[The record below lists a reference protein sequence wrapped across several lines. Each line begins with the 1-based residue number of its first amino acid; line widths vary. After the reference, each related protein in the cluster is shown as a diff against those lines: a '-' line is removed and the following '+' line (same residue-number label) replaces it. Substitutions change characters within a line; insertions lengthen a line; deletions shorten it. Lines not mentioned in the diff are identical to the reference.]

1 MEFRILGPLEIVV
14 DGRVIPALAP
24 RLQTL
29 LATLLLRP
37 HRVVPVDELIDR
49 LWPEDTQPA
58 NPKASLHT
66 YVRRLREIVGTDVLQ
81 TRGQGYLLAAEPR
94 DLVIFR
100 SAVAEA
106 ASDPAREI
114 MHLERALDQWRGRA
128 LSVDPHVAVGLNEER
143 LAATEQYYAARLAR
157 GDHAEVLPD
166 LQTLA
171 AQEPLR
177 ERLGGLLMTA
187 LYRCGRQIEALSAY
201 DAIAARLADEFGLDP
216 GDELRQLRQ
225 AILTSSLEAAA
236 APDDWHPQ
244 NQLPLDVRQLIG
256 RDSLVAEVSKLIC
269 TTDGVPVVVLSG
281 APGVGKSALCVRAA
295 HQLVEQ
301 FPDGQ
306 WFVRLRGA
314 SGQPRRP
321 GDVLAE
327 LLRSSGVD
335 PSVIPDDLDDRAAMF
350 RARLAD
356 RSVLLVLDDARDAA
370 QVRPLLPGRAGSAVL
385 VTSRSALGGL
395 IALDGAIGLRVST
408 LTDDDSAVL
417 IRLLLD
423 ATDDDAVRELVAACS
438 GLPLALRIAGANAA
452 RGSIA
457 EYVARMRTAGALP
470 TLTIDDEVAV
480 SAAFQTSYE
489 LLEPAVQRG
498 FRLLSQFP
506 GAEFGRDA
514 AAALVGADHELV
526 VSSLEAASFLEP
538 VGDDRYLMH
547 DLVRE
552 YAGLLGPPDL
562 DAWNALCSWYVGTAN
577 AAINQLFPAAV
588 RLPITTYDGVV
599 TGDPEAWPAESWLEG
614 ELANIEAIATE
625 ALRIGP
631 TEVVWLLADIVRP
644 YLYEYSL
651 IGLWRSL
658 VELGAAA
665 GPDARG
671 RGAIEHAR
679 GVLARI
685 TGDAVSAIE
694 HSTQAIEL
702 YRESGF
708 TLGEAALLCNLGVA
722 YNDRGQL
729 RKSSELLAEGIA
741 RFRSLGETARLPV
754 ALLNQSLN
762 YLHLGRFREAIECA
776 TECLDLSAGKSWI
789 ARVNRAAAYTDLG
802 EYEKAEADLA
812 LVPGENRLDVIGWR
826 LSLAELDRSRQDYPA
841 ALAHAAEALKSS
853 HEITSRY
860 HECFSRLVIG
870 EIHLAAGDVP
880 SARAS
885 FDQAETT
892 AREAGYGTMLA
903 EAHSWQACC
912 IFRGGDPGSALE
924 LALTALAELQAVEYG
939 VGQYHVNAL
948 IADCYRALGHPDQAA
963 VHQSAADDFRQQSGY
978 IPV

>member
-14 DGRVIPALAP
+14 DGRAIPALAP

-37 HRVVPVDELIDR
+37 HRVVSVDELIDR

-66 YVRRLREIVGTDVLQ
+66 YVRRLREIVGADVLR
-81 TRGQGYLLAAEPR
+81 TRGQGYLLAAEPC
-94 DLVIFR
+94 DLAVFR
-100 SAVAEA
+100 AAVSEA
-106 ASDPAREI
+106 ASDPARQIE
-114 MHLERALDQWRGRA
+114 HLQRALDQWRGRA

-143 LAATEQYYAARLAR
+143 LAATEQYYDARLAR
-157 GDHAEVLPD
+157 GDHADVLPD

-177 ERLGGLLMTA
+177 ERLGGQLMTA
-187 LYRCGRQIEALSAY
+187 LYRCGRQVEALSAY
-201 DAIAARLADEFGLDP
+201 DAIAARLAEEFGLDP

-225 AILTSSLEAAA
+225 AILTSSLTTAAT
-236 APDDWHPQ
+236 PDDWHPQ

-256 RDSLVAEVSKLIC
+256 RDDLVAEVSKLVC

-327 LLRSSGVD
+327 LLRSSGVE

-408 LTDDDSAVL
+408 LTDDDSTVL

-423 ATDDDAVRELVAACS
+423 APDDGAVRSLVAACS

-452 RGSIA
+452 RGSVA

-489 LLEPAVQRG
+489 LLEPSVQRG
-498 FRLLSQFP
+498 FRLLAQFP

-514 AAALVGADHELV
+514 AAALVGADHQHV
-526 VSSLEAASFLEP
+526 VTSLEAASFLEP
-538 VGDDRYLMH
+538 VGDGRYLMH

-552 YAGLLGPPDL
+552 YAGLLAPPDL
-562 DAWNALCSWYVGTAN
+562 NAWNTLCSWYVHTAD
-577 AAINQLFPAAV
+577 AAISRLFPTAV
-588 RLPITTYDGVV
+588 RLPSRRTT
-599 TGDPEAWPAESWLEG
+599 PSPPA
-614 ELANIEAIATE
+614 T
-625 ALRIGP
+625 
-631 TEVVWLLADIVRP
+631 
-644 YLYEYSL
+644 
-651 IGLWRSL
+651 
-658 VELGAAA
+658 
-665 GPDARG
+665 
-671 RGAIEHAR
+671 
-679 GVLARI
+679 
-685 TGDAVSAIE
+685 
-694 HSTQAIEL
+694 
-702 YRESGF
+702 
-708 TLGEAALLCNLGVA
+708 
-722 YNDRGQL
+722 
-729 RKSSELLAEGIA
+729 RK
-741 RFRSLGETARLPV
+741 
-754 ALLNQSLN
+754 
-762 YLHLGRFREAIECA
+762 
-776 TECLDLSAGKSWI
+776 
-789 ARVNRAAAYTDLG
+789 
-802 EYEKAEADLA
+802 
-812 LVPGENRLDVIGWR
+812 
-826 LSLAELDRSRQDYPA
+826 
-841 ALAHAAEALKSS
+841 
-853 HEITSRY
+853 
-860 HECFSRLVIG
+860 
-870 EIHLAAGDVP
+870 
-880 SARAS
+880 
-885 FDQAETT
+885 
-892 AREAGYGTMLA
+892 
-903 EAHSWQACC
+903 
-912 IFRGGDPGSALE
+912 PGSPKPGPRKAGSRGSSPMSRRSPPRRSGSDRPRPSGCWRTSC
-924 LALTALAELQAVEYG
+924 APTCTSTA
-939 VGQYHVNAL
+939 
-948 IADCYRALGHPDQAA
+948 
-963 VHQSAADDFRQQSGY
+963 
-978 IPV
+978 

>member
-14 DGRVIPALAP
+14 DGRAIPALAP

-29 LATLLLRP
+29 LATFLLRP
-37 HRVVPVDELIDR
+37 HRVVSVDELIDR
-49 LWPEDTQPA
+49 LWPDDSHPA

-66 YVRRLREIVGTDVLQ
+66 YVRRLREIVGADVLQ

-100 SAVAEA
+100 AAVSDA
-106 ASDPAREI
+106 ASDPAQQI
-114 MHLERALDQWRGRA
+114 MHLQRALDQWRGRA

-143 LAATEQYYAARLAR
+143 LAATEQYYDARLAR

-187 LYRCGRQIEALSAY
+187 LYRCGRQVEALSAY

-216 GDELRQLRQ
+216 GDEIRELRQ
-225 AILTSSLEAAA
+225 AILTSSLATAAT
-236 APDDWHPQ
+236 PDDWHPQ
-244 NQLPLDVRQLIG
+244 NQLPLDTRQLVG
-256 RDSLVAEVSKLIC
+256 RDSVVAEVAKLIC

-281 APGVGKSALCVRAA
+281 APGVGKSALCVRVA
-295 HQLVEQ
+295 HQLGEQ

-408 LTDDDSAVL
+408 LTDDESAVL

-423 ATDDDAVRELVAACS
+423 ATDDDAVRSLVAACS

-452 RGSIA
+452 RGSVA

-489 LLEPAVQRG
+489 LLEPSVQRG

-506 GAEFGRDA
+506 GAEFGCDA
-514 AAALVGADHELV
+514 AAALVGPDYEFV

-538 VGDDRYLMH
+538 VGDGRYLMH

-577 AAINQLFPAAV
+577 AAITELFPAAV
-588 RLPITTYDGVV
+588 RLPITTYNGVV
-599 TGDPEAWPAESWLEG
+599 IGDPETWLEG
-614 ELANIEAIATE
+614 ELANVEAIATE
-625 ALRIGP
+625 ALRLGP
-631 TEVVWLLADIVRP
+631 AEIVWLLADIVRP
-644 YLYEYSL
+644 YLYEHSL
-651 IGLWRSL
+651 ISLWRSL
-658 VELGAAA
+658 VELGSAA
-665 GPDARG
+665 GPDTCG

-685 TGDAVSAIE
+685 TGDAVTATE
-694 HSTQAIEL
+694 HSARAIEL

-708 TLGEAALLCNLGVA
+708 SLGEAALLCNLGVA

-729 RKSSELLAEGIA
+729 RKSSELLAAGIA
-741 RFRSLGETARLPV
+741 LFRSLGEAARLPV

-762 YLHLGRFREAIECA
+762 YLHLGRFHECIECA
-776 TECLDLSAGKSWI
+776 TECLDLSDGKSWI

-812 LVPGENRLDVIGWR
+812 LVPGENRLDLIGWR
-826 LSLAELDRSRQDYPA
+826 LSLAELDRNRQDYPA
-841 ALAHAAEALKSS
+841 ALAHAAEALESS
-853 HEITSRY
+853 LEITSRY
-860 HECFSRLVIG
+860 HECFSRQVIG
-870 EIHLAAGDVP
+870 EIHLAAGDIP
-880 SARAS
+880 SARSS
-885 FDQAETT
+885 FDKVEAM
-892 AREAGYGTMLA
+892 ARKGGYGTMLA
-903 EAHSWQACC
+903 ETHSWQAYCM
-912 IFRGGDPGSALE
+912 FRAGNPESALE
-924 LALTALAELQAVEYG
+924 LALTALTELQAVDYG
-939 VGQYHVNAL
+939 VGLYHVNAL
-948 IADCYRALGHPDQAA
+948 IADCHRALGDPEQAA
-963 VHQSAADDFRQQSGY
+963 VHQSAADLFRQQSGY

>member
-14 DGRVIPALAP
+14 DGRAIPALAP

-37 HRVVPVDELIDR
+37 HRVVSVDELIDR
-49 LWPEDTQPA
+49 LWPDDTQPA

-66 YVRRLREIVGTDVLQ
+66 YVRRLREIVGADVLQ
-81 TRGQGYLLAAEPR
+81 TRGKGYLLAAEPT
-94 DLVIFR
+94 DLAIFR
-100 SAVAEA
+100 AAVSEA
-106 ASDPAREI
+106 ASDPAQEI
-114 MHLERALDQWRGRA
+114 MHLQRALDQWRGRA

-143 LAATEQYYAARLAR
+143 LAATEQYYDARLAR
-157 GDHAEVLPD
+157 GDHADVLPD

-187 LYRCGRQIEALSAY
+187 LYRCGRQVEALSAY
-201 DAIAARLADEFGLDP
+201 DAIAARLAEEFGLDP

-225 AILTSSLEAAA
+225 AILTSSLGSAAP
-236 APDDWHPQ
+236 PDDWHPQ

-256 RDSLVAEVSKLIC
+256 RDGLVAEVSKLIC

-281 APGVGKSALCVRAA
+281 APGVGKSALCIRAA
-295 HQLVEQ
+295 HQLVDR

-423 ATDDDAVRELVAACS
+423 ATDDDAVLSLVAACS

-470 TLTIDDEVAV
+470 ALTIDDEVAV

-498 FRLLSQFP
+498 FRLLAQFP

-526 VSSLEAASFLEP
+526 VTSLEAASFLEP
-538 VGDDRYLMH
+538 VGNDRYLMH

-562 DAWNALCSWYVGTAN
+562 DAWNALCSWYAGTAN
-577 AAINQLFPAAV
+577 AAISQLFPAAV

-599 TGDPEAWPAESWLEG
+599 TGDPEAWLEG

-625 ALRIGP
+625 ALRMGP
-631 TEVVWLLADIVRP
+631 AEIVWLLADIVRP
-644 YLYEYSL
+644 YLYQHSL
-651 IGLWRSL
+651 ISIWRNL
-658 VELGAAA
+658 VELASAAS
-665 GPDARG
+665 PDALG
-671 RGAIEHAR
+671 RGAIEHAQ

-685 TGDAVSAIE
+685 TGDAVRATE
-694 HSTQAIEL
+694 HSARAIEL

-708 TLGEAALLCNLGVA
+708 SVGEAALLCNLGLS

-729 RKSSELLAEGIA
+729 RKSSELLAAGIA
-741 RFRSLGETARLPV
+741 LFRSLGEVDRLPV

-762 YLHLGRFREAIECA
+762 YLHLGQFRESIECA
-776 TECLDLSAGKSWI
+776 TESLQLGLPGQGWVAL
-789 ARVNRAAAYTDLG
+789 VNRAAAYTDLG
-802 EYEKAEADLA
+802 EYDKAEADMA
-812 LVPGENRLDVIGWR
+812 VSPGSNRLDVISWHN
-826 LSLAELDRSRQDYPA
+826 SLAEVDRSRGDYPA
-841 ALAHAAEALKSS
+841 ALVHASEALDLSL
-853 HEITSRY
+853 EITSPY
-860 HECFSRLVIG
+860 HECFSRLVLG
-870 EIHLAAGDVP
+870 EIHLSAGDLP
-880 SARAS
+880 AAQAQL
-885 FDQAETT
+885 DQVEVM
-892 AREAGYGTMLA
+892 AREAGYGTILA
-903 EAHSWQACC
+903 DTHGWQAYCL
-912 IFRGGDPGSALE
+912 FRAGDPEGAVE
-924 LALTALAELQAVEYG
+924 LGLTALAELQAIEYA
-939 VGQYHVNAL
+939 VGQFHVNTL
-948 IADCYRALGHPDQAA
+948 LADCYRTLGRPGQAA
-963 VHQSAADDFRQQSGY
+963 VHQSAADEIRQRTGY
-978 IPV
+978 VPA